1 MSASAGTAGAP
12 SPADR
17 ERIEADLTR
26 DRIVELALNPVRGNF
41 DAAHLRE
48 VNRRIFQ
55 DMPASGFTDVTP
67 GQYRPEVPEGQDWL
81 KNRGLSTVSGSFMVA
96 YSRMDAT
103 AQAKIEAVLA
113 DAKPKDL
120 ARLETK
126 EFTQKIAKVYAELD
140 FAHPFSDG
148 NSRTLR
154 TFTRQLAREAGYDL
168 NWDRFNQ
175 SDKGRDSLYVAR
187 DLSVNEIALPGMAS
201 HNAMVRVAHAIDS
214 LAGNPNLDKILEGTA
229 RPLRAMAFERDAPA
243 DAVRK
248 HPELEGAYVTLHAAT
263 KFASTLEASTQDKF
277 LQQARE
283 KIQST
288 LNAGKLVPEPPMKSK
303 ERDVGRER

>member
-1 MSASAGTAGAP
+1 MNASAGTAGAP

-17 ERIEADLTR
+17 EQIEADVTR
-26 DRIVELALNPVRGNF
+26 DRIVELALNPVRGKF

-55 DMPASGFTDVTP
+55 DMPAKGFHDVTP

-81 KNRGLSTVSGSFMVA
+81 KNRGLSTVSGSFIVA
-96 YSRMDAT
+96 YSRMDAA

-120 ARLETK
+120 AQLESK

-140 FAHPFSDG
+140 YAHPFADG

-154 TFTRQLAREAGYDL
+154 AFTRQLAREAGYELD
-168 NWDRFNQ
+168 WERFNQ
-175 SDKGRDSLYVAR
+175 TAKGRDALYVAR
-187 DLSVNEIALPGMAS
+187 DLSVNAIALPKMAS
-201 HNAMVRVAHAIDS
+201 HGAMVRVAYASDA
-214 LAGNPNLDKILEGTA
+214 LAGNPNLEKILEGAA
-229 RPLRAMAFERDAPA
+229 RPLRAVAFERDTPT

-248 HPELEGAYVTLHAAT
+248 HPELEGAYVTMHAAT
-263 KFASTLEASTQDKF
+263 KFATTLEPSAQIKF